1 MMAMFSLRPSM
12 RAFDG
17 TWRTQTATRFQR
29 DSVNV
34 LRKNHEEAIFRQ
46 LQAFWADAAEE
57 QAGLPQLD
65 TS

>member
-1 MMAMFSLRPSM
+1 
-12 RAFDG
+12 
-17 TWRTQTATRFQR
+17 
-29 DSVNV
+29 V